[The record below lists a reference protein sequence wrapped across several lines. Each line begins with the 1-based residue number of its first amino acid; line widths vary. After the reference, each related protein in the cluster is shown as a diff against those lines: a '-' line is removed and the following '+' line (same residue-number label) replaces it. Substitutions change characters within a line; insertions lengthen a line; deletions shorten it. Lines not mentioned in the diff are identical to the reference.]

1 MMVLGVGT
9 GEGTAAA
16 AEDKARRWSGS
27 KRLRA
32 AEPAAG
38 SRRAT
43 HMIEEEGVM
52 RGRRGWRQDVKAVRE
67 EKWRMLRRRL
77 DLEAGLL
84 LLLLRHRALLGCVWG
99 VWGE

>member
-9 GEGTAAA
+9 GEGAAA
-16 AEDKARRWSGS
+16 AGDKARSWSGS

-52 RGRRGWRQDVKAVRE
+52 RGRRGWRQERRE
-67 EKWRMLRRRL
+67 
-77 DLEAGLL
+77 
-84 LLLLRHRALLGCVWG
+84 GCA
-99 VWGE
+99 

>member
-1 MMVLGVGT
+1 MMVLGSGVGT

-16 AEDKARRWSGS
+16 AEDKDRRWSDS

-43 HMIEEEGVM
+43 HMIEEEEGVM
-52 RGRRGWRQDVKAVRE
+52 RGRRGWRQDCA
-67 EKWRMLRRRL
+67 
-77 DLEAGLL
+77 
-84 LLLLRHRALLGCVWG
+84 
-99 VWGE
+99 

>member
-1 MMVLGVGT
+1 MIVLGVGT

-16 AEDKARRWSGS
+16 AEDNARSWSGS

-43 HMIEEEGVM
+43 HRIEEEGV
-52 RGRRGWRQDVKAVRE
+52 
-67 EKWRMLRRRL
+67 
-77 DLEAGLL
+77 EAG
-84 LLLLRHRALLGCVWG
+84 AT
-99 VWGE
+99 